1 MPSKYSLEVCA
12 FNLQSC
18 LVAERV
24 GAVRVELCADVLQ
37 GGTTPSYGLI
47 KAVREQVGLALFPI
61 IRPRE
66 GDFFYTEEEMS
77 IMRTDIALCLEL
89 GCDGISIGVLRSNG
103 KIDTERM
110 KRIVEWAGTM
120 AVTCHRAFDMT
131 PDPFEALEDLI
142 SCGCQ
147 RILTSGQ
154 KAKAVDAIDVLT
166 QLINIAGDRI
176 SIMPGG
182 GLRASNISLL
192 KTTGASEYHTSARI
206 SPQADSIDMGLIGAG
221 SLYIA
226 DEQELKLILAQM

>member
-12 FNLQSC
+12 FNLQSS

-24 GAVRVELCADVLQ
+24 GAVRVELCADVQQ

-47 KAVREQVGLALFPI
+47 KTVRETVGLALFPI

-66 GDFFYTEEEMS
+66 GDFFYTEDEMS
-77 IMRTDIALCLEL
+77 IMHRDIELCREL
-89 GCDGISIGVLRSNG
+89 GCDGISIGVLQRNG
-103 KIDTERM
+103 EIDTERM

-120 AVTCHRAFDMT
+120 AVTCHRAFDVT
-131 PDPFEALEDLI
+131 PDPFRALEDLI

-154 KAKAVDAIDVLT
+154 KAKAVDAIDLLSRLVRA
-166 QLINIAGDRI
+166 AGDRI

-182 GLRASNISLL
+182 GLRAANISLL
-192 KTTGASEYHTSARI
+192 TATGASEFHSSARVA
-206 SPQADSIDMGLIGAG
+206 PEADSIDMGLIGAG
-221 SLYIA
+221 SFYIA
-226 DEQELKLILAQM
+226 DEQELRQMMAQL